1 MNFKIVAAA
10 VLMSSGVATSA
21 FAAPPS
27 PEQIL
32 AEASR
37 YTVKIEVLNEIAL
50 NQDTG
55 GSAFGAGFLVDR
67 ARGWIVT
74 NAHVATRSPST
85 LRVAFRG
92 EAAIEAKRIHIDAAK
107 DLAVLAI
114 DPADIPSTAI
124 QAVLACD
131 AVPSPGASLLAFG
144 HPWGLSYTASRGI
157 LSGLAWFYPN
167 QLIQTDAAIN
177 TGNSGGPLINLAD
190 GRVIGVNTATYQ
202 PDTASG
208 TSTAIGLAEPIPSIC
223 TILDLLK
230 VGGDARLRLLPVAI
244 ATAGEDLRPRVADV
258 FDNKSGLKNGDI
270 ILRANGGK
278 DLETYADLL
287 TSLRG
292 AGNVTN
298 ITVDRKGKVL
308 DVTSPVSIVPDALK
322 ARAINF
328 SGLIISEPWKLDDF
342 EVNPKRNLVIDWYEN
357 GEEGVL
363 AGAQVSDYIVSVDG
377 QSFEK
382 VDALYSYLDSV
393 SSDQTVEII
402 LRRASLAPE
411 VHREYHH
418 IELSR
423 TKLEWVAA
431 H

>member
-1 MNFKIVAAA
+1 MNVKIVAAA
-10 VLMSSGVATSA
+10 MLMSFGVAMSA
-21 FAAPPS
+21 SAAPPS

-92 EAAIEAKRIHIDAAK
+92 EAAVEAKRIHVDAAK

-202 PDTASG
+202 PDAASG

-230 VGGDARLRLLPVAI
+230 AGGDTRLRLLPVAI

-258 FDNKSGLKNGDI
+258 FDDKSGLKNGDI

-278 DLETYADLL
+278 DVATYAELL
-287 TSLRG
+287 TSLRS

-308 DVTSPVSIVPDALK
+308 DVTSPVRIVPDALK

-377 QSFEK
+377 RSFEK
-382 VDALYSYLDSV
+382 VDTLYSYLDGI
-393 SSDQTVEII
+393 SSDQAVEII
-402 LRRASLAPE
+402 LRRASLVPE

-423 TKLEWVAA
+423 TKLEWVVV

>member
-1 MNFKIVAAA
+1 MKINTISVALLASLSIAA
-10 VLMSSGVATSA
+10 SA
-21 FAAPPS
+21 FAAPPT
-27 PEQIL
+27 PEQVL

-74 NAHVATRSPST
+74 NAHVATRSPSI

-92 EAAIEAKRIHIDAAK
+92 GTALDAKRIHVDAAK

-114 DPADIPSTAI
+114 NPADIPSTAT

-131 AVPSPGASLLAFG
+131 AIPSHGASLLAFG
-144 HPWGLSYTASRGI
+144 HPWGLSFTASRGI

-167 QLIQTDAAIN
+167 HLIQTDAAIN

-190 GRVIGVNTATYQ
+190 GRVIGVSTATYQ
-202 PDTASG
+202 PDDTG
-208 TSTAIGLAEPIPSIC
+208 GNSTAIGLAEPIPPVC
-223 TILDLLK
+223 RILDLLK
-230 VGGDARLRLLPVAI
+230 AGGDARLRLLPVAI
-244 ATAGEDLRPRVADV
+244 ATSGEDLRPRVADV
-258 FDNKSGLKNGDI
+258 FDEKSGFRSGDI

-278 DLETYADLL
+278 DLETYDDLL
-287 TSLRG
+287 TDLRG
-292 AGNVTN
+292 TGNVTN
-298 ITVDRKGKVL
+298 ITVDRKGKVFEII
-308 DVTSPVSIVPDALK
+308 SPVRIVPDALK

-382 VDALYSYLDSV
+382 LDALHNYLAGISG
-393 SSDQTVEII
+393 DQAVEIT
-402 LRRASLAPE
+402 LRRASSTQE

-418 IELSR
+418 IEIIR
-423 TKLEWVAA
+423 TKLEWVTVQ
-431 H
+431 

>member
-10 VLMSSGVATSA
+10 MLMSFGVASPA
-21 FAAPPS
+21 FAASPS

-92 EAAIEAKRIHIDAAK
+92 EAAVEAKRIHVDGAK

-114 DPADIPSTAI
+114 NPAEIPSTAI

-157 LSGLAWFYPN
+157 FSGLAWFYPN

-177 TGNSGGPLINLAD
+177 NGNSGGPLINLAD

-202 PDTASG
+202 PDADSG

-230 VGGDARLRLLPVAI
+230 AGGDARLRLLPVAI
-244 ATAGEDLRPRVADV
+244 ATAGEDLRPRVAEV
-258 FDNKSGLKNGDI
+258 FDDKSGLKNGDI

-292 AGNVTN
+292 ASDVTS

-308 DVTSPVSIVPDALK
+308 DVSSPVRVVPDALK

-342 EVNPKRNLVIDWYEN
+342 EVNPKRNLVIDWYED
-357 GEEGVL
+357 GEEGGL
-363 AGAQVSDYIVSVDG
+363 AGAQVSDYIISVDG
-377 QSFEK
+377 RSFEK
-382 VDALYSYLDSV
+382 VDALYTYLDSL
-393 SSDQTVEII
+393 SSDQTIEII
-402 LRRASLAPE
+402 LRRASLVPE

-418 IELSR
+418 IEISR
-423 TKLEWVAA
+423 TKLEWVLV